1 MPHGGCQ
8 GLYPDPE
15 AGCGGGVWQQDS
27 TFGRADDKEDDCCNE
42 ISCHLK
48 NGLFEANLEV
58 GGNTECLGTTTC
70 PTFIGDLQGNATS
83 AKGIGGSFDI
93 PHLKKPGWR
102 VRHVIPEGP
111 EAGIYVRGKIQGH
124 NKIYLPEYW
133 EGLVDPET
141 ITISL
146 TQIGWSQ
153 DLIVESID
161 WGRVVSIKSGNGTEI
176 NCFYE
181 AWAARHLDPL
191 NPDEKLHVEY
201 EGASPDDY
209 PGDKSRFLVGGW
221 DYDRRDPVTGE
232 RVQS

>member
-15 AGCGGGVWQQDS
+15 AGCGGGAWQQNS
-27 TFGRADDKEDDCCNE
+27 TFGAADDKEEDCCNE
-42 ISCHLK
+42 ISAHLK

-58 GGNTECLGTTTC
+58 QGTTTC
-70 PTFIGDLQGNATS
+70 PTFIGDLTGNASS
-83 AKGIGGSFDI
+83 AKIIGGAFDI

-161 WGRVVSIKSGNGTEI
+161 WGRVVTIKSGNGTEI

>member
-8 GLYPDPE
+8 GLYGDPVGNCE
-15 AGCGGGVWQQDS
+15 QGGKWEQSPV
-27 TFGRADDKEDDCCNE
+27 FGLGSEQNDECCNE
-42 ISCHLK
+42 ISAHLK

-58 GGNTECLGTTTC
+58 QGTTTC
-70 PTFIGDLQGNATS
+70 PTFIGDLTGNATS
-83 AKGIGGSFDI
+83 AKSIGGAFDI

-161 WGRVVSIKSGNGTEI
+161 WGRVVTIKSGNGTEI